1 MSKMSTDLT
10 RHALNGATMGTRWSA
25 LLYADAAFDP
35 APLQIALQAAVDQV
49 DAQMSTW
56 RPDSD
61 LMRLNA
67 APLNAWVQ
75 VPPALMAVLAT
86 ALQVG
91 RATGGAFEI
100 AMGDAIAAW
109 GFGPAQAD
117 SDHIRSARLKPRRPS
132 FDSLEL
138 DVAHGLAR
146 KHDTSTFDLSGI
158 AKGYGVDRLA
168 ETLLA
173 HGVPQGLVAI
183 DGEVRALGC
192 QPDGTA
198 WPVAVEAPDRHAR
211 AVHSM
216 LALHDGAV
224 ATSGDYRHWVQVGR
238 RLLSHTIDPRT
249 GAPLLNAPA
258 SVTVLAQSCM
268 LADAYATALMVMGP
282 DAGKAFATQNHLNA
296 LFLIRDGA
304 DIRSLGAG
312 PLFDPTCDSDPACLC
327 RPA

>member
-25 LLYADAAFDP
+25 LFYAPRGLDP
-35 APLQIALQAAVDQV
+35 APLQTALQAAVDQV
-49 DAQMSTW
+49 DAQMTTW

-67 APLNAWVQ
+67 APLNAWVL
-75 VPPALMAVLAT
+75 VPRPLMAVLAT
-86 ALQVG
+86 GLQVG
-91 RATGGAFEI
+91 RVTGGAFEI

-109 GFGPAQAD
+109 GFGPAEAD
-117 SDHIRSARLKPRRPS
+117 TNRIKSARTKPRRPS

-138 DVAHGLAR
+138 DVTNGLAR
-146 KHDTSTFDLSGI
+146 KHDASTFDLSGI

-173 HGVPQGLVAI
+173 HGIAEGLVAI
-183 DGEVRALGC
+183 DGEVRALGS

-198 WPVAVEAPDRHAR
+198 WPVAVEAPDRQAR

-216 LALHDGAV
+216 LALQDAAV
-224 ATSGDYRHWVQVGR
+224 ATSGDYRHWVQVGE

-249 GAPLLNAPA
+249 GAPLLDAPA
-258 SVTVLAQSCM
+258 SVTVIAQSCM

-282 DAGKAFATQNHLNA
+282 DVGKAFATQNHLDA

-304 DIRSLGAG
+304 ELRSLGAG
-312 PLFDPTCDSDPACLC
+312 PLFDPACDSDPACLC

>member
-25 LLYADAAFDP
+25 LFYTDAAFDP
-35 APLQIALQAAVDQV
+35 ASLQIALQAAVDQV
-49 DAQMSTW
+49 DTQMTTW
-56 RPDSD
+56 RPDSA

-109 GFGPAQAD
+109 GFGPAAAD
-117 SDHIRSARLKPRRPS
+117 TNRIRSARNKRRRPS

-146 KHDTSTFDLSGI
+146 KHDDCSFDLSGI

-173 HGVPQGLVAI
+173 HGLAAGLLAI

-192 QPDGTA
+192 QPDGSA

-211 AVHSM
+211 AVHAM
-216 LALHDGAV
+216 LTLHDAAV
-224 ATSGDYRHWVQVGR
+224 ATSGDYRHWVQVGP

-249 GAPLLNAPA
+249 GAPLLDSAA

-282 DAGKAFATQNHLNA
+282 QAGRDFATQQHLNA
-296 LFLIRDGA
+296 LFLIREGA
-304 DIRSLGAG
+304 EIRSLGAG
-312 PLFDPTCDSDPACLC
+312 PLFDPARGADPALLC